1 MKEVDLGY
9 NLIEYLH
16 VTDGNTEARQAEC
29 LPKATP

>member
-9 NLIEYLH
+9 NLIEDLH
-16 VTDGNTEARQAEC
+16 VTHGNTEARQAEC

>member
-1 MKEVDLGY
+1 MGEVELGD
-9 NLIEYLH
+9 NLIAYLY